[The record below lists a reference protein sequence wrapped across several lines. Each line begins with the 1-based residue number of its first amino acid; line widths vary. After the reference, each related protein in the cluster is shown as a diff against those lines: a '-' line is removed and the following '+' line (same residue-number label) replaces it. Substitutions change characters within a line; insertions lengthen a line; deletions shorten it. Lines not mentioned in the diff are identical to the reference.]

1 MKTITGEVDITESG
15 SNKQRE
21 RMGHLGQ
28 RNDTFMPK
36 RNMIDKVFYI

>member
-21 RMGHLGQ
+21 RPVSYTHL
-28 RNDTFMPK
+28 DVYK
-36 RNMIDKVFYI
+36 RQTPHSQKSHS